1 MHPNAT
7 IHRHLGSPREV
18 DMRWQQ
24 LFDDLQ
30 SQFDAQEAAAEQA
43 ESASRARVEVGAV
56 RLADRLA
63 GALRF
68 PVVLGVRGAG
78 QVAGVLAGVGAYW
91 VLLEGE
97 QKREHLVPPAAV
109 RTVTRLGRRTAAPEP
124 VAAVRAGLDMRRA
137 LRGLARD
144 RSAVQLVSDDGG
156 ALTGTLDRVG
166 ADYVELAVHPSDEP
180 RRRESVQE
188 VRAVVIGAVAVVR
201 TVPPGFG

>member
-1 MHPNAT
+1 
-7 IHRHLGSPREV
+7 
-18 DMRWQQ
+18 MRWQQ

-63 GALRF
+63 GALGF

-78 QVAGVLAGVGAYW
+78 QVAGVLAGVGPDW
-91 VLLEGE
+91 VLLEGAQE
-97 QKREHLVPPAAV
+97 REHLVALAAV
-109 RTVTRLGRRTAAPEP
+109 RTVAGLGRRTAAPEP
-124 VAAVRAGLDMRRA
+124 AGAVRARLDLRRA

>member
-1 MHPNAT
+1 MDRRSVQRYVAPTA
-7 IHRHLGSPREV
+7 R
-18 DMRWQQ
+18 
-24 LFDDLQ
+24 
-30 SQFDAQEAAAEQA
+30 AAGI
-43 ESASRARVEVGAV
+43 SRPIGPH
-56 RLADRLA
+56 
-63 GALRF
+63 ALRCTVGTVGLSQGITLRDIQRLLRHAR
-68 PVVLGVRGAG
+68 PETTLASYDISPDALERHASH
-78 QVAGVLAGVGAYW
+78 QVAGVLAGVGPDW

-97 QKREHLVPPAAV
+97 QKREHLVALAAV
-109 RTVTRLGRRTAAPEP
+109 RTVAGLGRRTAAPEP
-124 VAAVRAGLDMRRA
+124 VGAVRAGLDLRRV

>member
-1 MHPNAT
+1 
-7 IHRHLGSPREV
+7 
-18 DMRWQQ
+18 MRWQQ

-63 GALRF
+63 GALEF

-78 QVAGVLAGVGAYW
+78 QVAGVLAGVGPDW
-91 VLLEGE
+91 VLLAGE
-97 QKREHLVPPAAV
+97 QEREHLVALAAV
-109 RTVTRLGRRTAAPEP
+109 RTVAGLGRRTAAPEP
-124 VAAVRAGLDMRRA
+124 AGAVRARLDLRRV

>member
-1 MHPNAT
+1 
-7 IHRHLGSPREV
+7 
-18 DMRWQQ
+18 MRWQQ

-30 SQFDAQEAAAEQA
+30 SQFDAREAAAEQA

-63 GALRF
+63 GALGF

-78 QVAGVLAGVGAYW
+78 QVAGVLAGVGPDW
-91 VLLEGE
+91 VLLEGAQE
-97 QKREHLVPPAAV
+97 REHLVALAAV
-109 RTVTRLGRRTAAPEP
+109 RTVAGLGRRTAAPDP
-124 VAAVRAGLDMRRA
+124 AGAVRARLDLRRA

-156 ALTGTLDRVG
+156 ALSGTLDRVG